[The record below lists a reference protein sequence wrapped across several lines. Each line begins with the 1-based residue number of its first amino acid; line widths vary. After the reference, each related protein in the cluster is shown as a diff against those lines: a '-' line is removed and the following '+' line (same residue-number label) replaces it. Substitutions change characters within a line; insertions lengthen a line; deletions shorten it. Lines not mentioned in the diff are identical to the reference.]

1 MSATYLALKVPL
13 LILDLKRPVY
23 DLEGNVVE
31 EVELP
36 PVFTIPVRVD
46 LIRRAFLSAFTAR
59 LQPKGR
65 DPMAGKRT
73 SARSFGVGLG
83 LARIPRER
91 QLGRGRFVVSTV
103 GGRRAFPSTPL
114 KRLHEEIN
122 RKERKLALM
131 SALAAT
137 ANKYFVERRG
147 HAVIP
152 EKPPVVVV
160 NDLAEIRYTRDL
172 KEVLRKL
179 KLWDDVVRAQE
190 GTKIRAGKGKMRGRR
205 YKTPI
210 SILIVSHDTS
220 KLLLAGRNLPGVDI
234 ITPYQ
239 LSILHLA
246 PGGVPGRLTIFSNPF
261 FWPEN
266 KGQYL
271 PSRLV
276 YI

>member
-1 MSATYLALKVPL
+1 MSTYLTLKVP
-13 LILDLKRPVY
+13 ILSLDIKRPVY
-23 DLEGNVVE
+23 DLEGNVIE
-31 EVELP
+31 EIELP
-36 PVFTIPVRVD
+36 PVFTVPVRVD

-103 GGRRAFPSTPL
+103 GGRRAFPPTPL

-122 RKERKLALM
+122 KKERKIAVM

-137 ANKYFVERRG
+137 ASKYFVERRG

-152 EKPPVVVV
+152 EKPPVIVVDDIV
-160 NDLAEIRYTRDL
+160 NIQYTRDL
-172 KEVLRKL
+172 KEVLKKL

-205 YKTPI
+205 YKTPV
-210 SILIVSHDTS
+210 SLLIVAHDTS

-234 ITPYQ
+234 VTPQQ

-246 PGGVPGRLTIFSNPF
+246 PGGVPGRLT
-261 FWPEN
+261 
-266 KGQYL
+266 
-271 PSRLV
+271 V
-276 YI
+276 YTKTALQILNERFPVKII